1 MFRFFT
7 IKKWY
12 LWSWV
17 GSLII
22 LSSLWV
28 QVKIDVK
35 INEWFGE
42 FYDMI
47 QKALG
52 APNAITIDEYWASLF
67 SFITLAAMYV
77 GVAVIVSYFTS
88 HYLFRWRTAMVEY
101 YHSVYEKARKIEG
114 ASQRVQEDTI
124 KFSRIMESLGTSL
137 IEAIMI
143 LVEFMP
149 ILFGLSIGIPIF
161 FFGDWDYGLIVG
173 ALIWSVGGTIF
184 LIVLG
189 LILRLVG
196 VEYDLQKKEA
206 AYRKILVIA
215 EDDGTI
221 RPKTIE
227 EYWSSLLSFIILAA
241 LYVGVAV
248 LISFFTSHYLFRWRT
263 AMVEWYHS
271 VYDRARKIE
280 GASQRVQEDTIKF
293 SRIMESLG
301 TSFIEA
307 IMILV
312 EFMPILFG
320 LSIGIPIF
328 FFGDWDY
335 GLIVGALIWSVGG
348 TIFLILLGLILRLVG
363 VEYDLQKKE
372 AAYRKILVIAE
383 DDGTVRPKTIEEL
396 FDGVRSIHFLS
407 YIRYLYFNIGR
418 IAYLQANVLSAYVFL
433 APAIVAGA
441 VTLGVMQQIIRAFGR
456 VEGSMQYILKA
467 WPTIIELASV
477 YKRLREFESK
487 INQEELIDEKV

>member
-12 LWSWV
+12 LWSWI

-52 APNAITIDEYWASLF
+52 KPNAITIEEYWASLF
-67 SFITLAAMYV
+67 SFIVLAAMYV

-161 FFGDWDYGLIVG
+161 FFGDWEYGLIVG
-173 ALIWSVGGTIF
+173 ALLWSIGGTIF
-184 LIVLG
+184 L
-189 LILRLVG
+189 
-196 VEYDLQKKEA
+196 
-206 AYRKILVIA
+206 VI
-215 EDDGTI
+215 
-221 RPKTIE
+221 
-227 EYWSSLLSFIILAA
+227 
-241 LYVGVAV
+241 
-248 LISFFTSHYLFRWRT
+248 
-263 AMVEWYHS
+263 
-271 VYDRARKIE
+271 
-280 GASQRVQEDTIKF
+280 
-293 SRIMESLG
+293 
-301 TSFIEA
+301 
-307 IMILV
+307 
-312 EFMPILFG
+312 
-320 LSIGIPIF
+320 
-328 FFGDWDY
+328 
-335 GLIVGALIWSVGG
+335 
-348 TIFLILLGLILRLVG
+348 LGLILRLVG

-383 DDGTVRPKTIEEL
+383 DDGTVRPKSIEEL
-396 FDGVRSIHFLS
+396 FDDVRSIHFLS

-477 YKRLREFESK
+477 YKRLREFEHKLQIEESASK
-487 INQEELIDEKV
+487 SEFKT

>member
-12 LWSWV
+12 LWSWI

-52 APNAITIDEYWASLF
+52 KPNAITIEEYWASLF
-67 SFITLAAMYV
+67 SFIVLAAMYV

-161 FFGDWDYGLIVG
+161 FFGDWEYGLIVG
-173 ALIWSVGGTIF
+173 ALIWSIGGTIF
-184 LIVLG
+184 L
-189 LILRLVG
+189 
-196 VEYDLQKKEA
+196 
-206 AYRKILVIA
+206 VI
-215 EDDGTI
+215 
-221 RPKTIE
+221 
-227 EYWSSLLSFIILAA
+227 
-241 LYVGVAV
+241 
-248 LISFFTSHYLFRWRT
+248 
-263 AMVEWYHS
+263 
-271 VYDRARKIE
+271 
-280 GASQRVQEDTIKF
+280 
-293 SRIMESLG
+293 
-301 TSFIEA
+301 
-307 IMILV
+307 
-312 EFMPILFG
+312 
-320 LSIGIPIF
+320 
-328 FFGDWDY
+328 
-335 GLIVGALIWSVGG
+335 
-348 TIFLILLGLILRLVG
+348 LGLILRLVG

-383 DDGTVRPKTIEEL
+383 DDGTVRPKSIEEL
-396 FDGVRSIHFLS
+396 FDDVRSIHFLS

-433 APAIVAGA
+433 APAIVAGV

-477 YKRLREFESK
+477 YKRLREFEKK
-487 INQEELIDEKV
+487 IETSEKIFIKS

>member
-7 IKKWY
+7 ESSWY
-12 LWSWV
+12 LWSWA
-17 GSLII
+17 GSFLI

-47 QKALG
+47 QKALSK
-52 APNAITIDEYWASLF
+52 PNSITIEEYWSSLL
-67 SFITLAAMYV
+67 SFTTLAAMYV

-88 HYLFRWRTAMVEY
+88 HYLFRWRTSMVEW

-161 FFGDWDYGLIVG
+161 FFGEWNYGLIVG
-173 ALIWSVGGTIF
+173 ALIWSLGGTIF
-184 LIVLG
+184 LIILG

-215 EDDGTI
+215 EDDG
-221 RPKTIE
+221 
-227 EYWSSLLSFIILAA
+227 S
-241 LYVGVAV
+241 
-248 LISFFTSHYLFRWRT
+248 
-263 AMVEWYHS
+263 
-271 VYDRARKIE
+271 
-280 GASQRVQEDTIKF
+280 
-293 SRIMESLG
+293 
-301 TSFIEA
+301 
-307 IMILV
+307 
-312 EFMPILFG
+312 
-320 LSIGIPIF
+320 
-328 FFGDWDY
+328 
-335 GLIVGALIWSVGG
+335 
-348 TIFLILLGLILRLVG
+348 
-363 VEYDLQKKE
+363 
-372 AAYRKILVIAE
+372 
-383 DDGTVRPKTIEEL
+383 VRPKTIEEL
-396 FDGVRSIHFLS
+396 FDGVRKIHFLS
-407 YIRYLYFNIGR
+407 YLRYLYFNIGR
-418 IAYLQANVLSAYVFL
+418 IAYLQANVLSAYIFL

-477 YKRLREFESK
+477 YKRLREFEFK
-487 INQEELIDEKV
+487 INREYLVDKRT